1 MCLSDLLLGF
11 GVHRVMPFVYG
22 SFALNV
28 VLGRLIRD
36 RRSPL
41 VVGGAALAGSVLF
54 FVITNF
60 GVWLSSDLYPQTAE
74 GLVVCYVA
82 AIPFF
87 RNTLAGDLL
96 YACVLFGGFALAEWR
111 FPALRGQPRPAVA
124 HG

>member
-1 MCLSDLLLGF
+1 
-11 GVHRVMPFVYG
+11 VMPFVYG